1 MTTFRRSVVRSYGPN
16 AITWW
21 TWLLSLPF
29 ALTVMSGLQYVTGGP
44 LAVLA
49 VAALQ
54 HAILGGLLLLGVA
67 VLRLIR
73 GRGRA
78 LAVYAI
84 FGVVGAVRPLLFL
97 EAGGLLGI
105 PVAPGD
111 LAGRMLVNLVVCV
124 VVFALTAVGV
134 DLVREHRGVF
144 RRLRAAQQASER
156 DVECAAERLRRLR
169 STAVDEVLSAME
181 EAAAAAA
188 EERLEP
194 REAAGVLRTLA
205 EDVVRPASHR
215 VYSDETADGAP
226 DAEPLGRGE
235 WSRSVIG
242 GMRAAPPL
250 STALLYTALVV
261 PFGLT
266 LFGPSSLLPLA
277 TGLVVLLAAGAA
289 ATLVP
294 LPSRP
299 SLRLATLVL
308 LSIAIGVLVALTS
321 ALGLMLGGL
330 DASSA
335 WFEALTYPV
344 IALGVALVASLTLR
358 VRSDQAELEEALQ
371 ANVGTAARIRAEY
384 DRERASLARLL
395 HAGVQSELIAG
406 ALALTAAPAAG
417 PETAALRIAEVV
429 GRARDALRGGHEE
442 PQAADEVRALVE
454 SWSSAIE
461 LRARYGDDVWER
473 LADPSRAS
481 AVVDAVSEGLANAV
495 RHGDGSRVEVELRPS
510 GPDGVEVVIASG
522 GSLDTRGPGIGLRQ
536 LAERGTVVL
545 RELSGRVELVVGIP

>member
-44 LAVLA
+44 LAVLS

-54 HAILGGLLLLGVA
+54 HAILGGLLLLGA
-67 VLRLIR
+67 AILRVVP

-78 LAVYAI
+78 FAVYTI
-84 FGVVGAVRPLLFL
+84 FAVIGAVRPLLFL

-111 LAGRMLVNLVVCV
+111 LAGRMLVNLVVCS

-144 RRLRAAQQASER
+144 RRLRAAQRASEL
-156 DVECAAERLRRLR
+156 DVECAGERLGRLR

-181 EAAAAAA
+181 AAAAAA
-188 EERLEP
+188 SEERLEP
-194 REAAGVLRTLA
+194 REAARLLRTLA

-215 VYSDETADGAP
+215 VYSDEPALGPP
-226 DAEPLGRGE
+226 DKEPLGRGE
-235 WSRSVIG
+235 WSASVIG

-250 STALLYTALVV
+250 STALLYTGLVV

-266 LFGPSSLLPLA
+266 LFGPPSLLPVA
-277 TGLVVLLAAGAA
+277 TGFAVLLAAGAGV
-289 ATLVP
+289 TVVP

-308 LSIAIGVLVALTS
+308 LSVTIGILVAVTS
-321 ALGLMLGGL
+321 AFGLVLTGL
-330 DASSA
+330 DGSAA

-344 IALGVALVASLTLR
+344 IALAVALVSSLTSR
-358 VRSDQAELEEALQ
+358 VRSDQAELEKALQ
-371 ANVGTAARIRAEY
+371 ANVAAAARIRAEY
-384 DRERASLARLL
+384 DRERVSLARLL
-395 HAGVQSELIAG
+395 HASVQSELIAG

-442 PQAADEVRALVE
+442 PHAAEEVRALVE

-473 LADPSRAS
+473 LADPERAS

-495 RHGDGSRVEVELRPS
+495 RHGDGSPVEVELRPS
-510 GPDGVEVVIASG
+510 GRDGVEVVIASG
-522 GSLDTRGPGIGLRQ
+522 GTLDTRGPGIGLRQ
-536 LAERGTVVL
+536 LAERGTVAL
-545 RELSGRVELVVGIP
+545 RELPGRVELVVAVP

>member
-1 MTTFRRSVVRSYGPN
+1 MTTFRRSVARSYGPN

-49 VAALQ
+49 VAGLQ
-54 HAILGGLLLLGVA
+54 HAIIGGLLLLGVA
-67 VLRLIR
+67 VLRVVR

-84 FGVVGAVRPLLFL
+84 FGAVGAARPMIFL

-111 LAGRMLVNLVVCV
+111 LGGRILVNLVVCV
-124 VVFALTAVGV
+124 VVFGLTAVGV

-144 RRLRAAQQASER
+144 RRLRAAQRASEL
-156 DVECAAERLRRLR
+156 DVECAAERLGRLR
-169 STAVDEVLSAME
+169 STGVDEVLSAMAD
-181 EAAAAAA
+181 AAAAAS

-194 REAAGVLRTLA
+194 QEAARVLRTLA

-215 VYSDETADGAP
+215 VYSDESVAGVP

-235 WSRSVIG
+235 WSSSVLG

-277 TGLVVLLAAGAA
+277 TGLVVLLVAGGAA
-289 ATLVP
+289 TRVP

-299 SLRLATLVL
+299 SVRLATLVL
-308 LSIAIGVLVALTS
+308 LSVAIGVLVALTS
-321 ALGLMLGGL
+321 ALGLMLSGMDG
-330 DASSA
+330 SSA

-344 IALGVALVASLTLR
+344 IALGVALVSSLSLR
-358 VRSDQAELEEALQ
+358 VRSDQAELEKALQ
-371 ANVGTAARIRAEY
+371 ANVGAAARIRAEY

-406 ALALTAAPAAG
+406 ALALTVAPAAG

-429 GRARDALRGGHEE
+429 GRAREALRRGHEE

-461 LRARYGDDVWER
+461 LRARYGDGVWER
-473 LADPSRAS
+473 LADPARAS

-495 RHGDGSRVEVELRPS
+495 RHGDGSLVEVELRPS
-510 GPDGVEVVIASG
+510 GRDGVEVVIASG

-536 LAERGTVVL
+536 LAERGTVAL
-545 RELSGRVELVVGIP
+545 RELAGRVELVVAIP